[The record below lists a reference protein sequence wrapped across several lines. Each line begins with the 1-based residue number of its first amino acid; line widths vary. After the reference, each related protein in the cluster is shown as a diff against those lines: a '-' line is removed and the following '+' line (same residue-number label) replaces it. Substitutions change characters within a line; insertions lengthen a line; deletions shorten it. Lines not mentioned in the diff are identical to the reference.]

1 MIEVNGLTKRYGA
14 VTAVKDLTF
23 VVRPGHVTGF
33 LGPNGAGKSTTLRL
47 ILGLNRPTAGSAT
60 IGGGPF
66 ARHRAGLR
74 HVGALL
80 DAGDVH
86 GGRSAA
92 AHLHAL
98 AAGNGLPRRRVA
110 EVLDEVGLA
119 GAARRRIGGFS
130 LGMRQR
136 LGIAAALLGDPPVL
150 LFDEPING
158 LDPEGV
164 RWVRGL
170 FRRLAAEGR
179 TVLVSS
185 HLMSEMENTAD
196 QLVVV
201 GRGEL
206 IAAESLAAFA
216 ARGAGAS
223 VAVRTPDPAE
233 LAAVLSAEGA
243 SVRPDGADGL
253 TVTGLSATRIGEL
266 AHQRRIMLYEL
277 APRTASL
284 EQAFMELTADRAD
297 HRAADCAADRAGHR
311 ADRGAADRAADRARH
326 RADALEGRP

>member
-14 VTAVKDLTF
+14 VTAVRDLTF
-23 VVRPGHVTGF
+23 AVRPGHVTGF
-33 LGPNGAGKSTTLRL
+33 LGPNGAGKSTTLRM
-47 ILGLNRPTAGSAT
+47 ILGLNRPTAGTAT
-60 IGGGPF
+60 IDGRPF

-86 GGRSAA
+86 GGRTAA
-92 AHLHAL
+92 AHLRAL

-110 EVLDEVGLA
+110 EVLEEVGLA

-170 FRRLAAEGR
+170 FRRLAAEKR

-196 QLVVV
+196 RLVVI

-206 IAAESLAAFA
+206 IAEESLADFA
-216 ARGAGAS
+216 ARGTGAS
-223 VAVRTPDPAE
+223 IAVRTPDPAE
-233 LAAVLSAEGA
+233 LAAVLTLEGA
-243 SVRPDGADGL
+243 HVRPDGGEAL
-253 TVTGLSATRIGEL
+253 TVTGLSAARVGEL

-297 HRAADCAADRAGHR
+297 YRAGAPR
-311 ADRGAADRAADRARH
+311 
-326 RADALEGRP
+326 